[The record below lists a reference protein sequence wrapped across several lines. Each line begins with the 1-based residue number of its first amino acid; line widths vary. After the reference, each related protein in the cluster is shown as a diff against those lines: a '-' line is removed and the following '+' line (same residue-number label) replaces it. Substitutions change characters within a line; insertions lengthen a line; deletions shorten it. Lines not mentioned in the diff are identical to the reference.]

1 MIFPGVI
8 QTMVGELVKNPAHE
22 PKAYAIMPF
31 VWSIGTIVGPAI
43 GGMLANPVKSYPDF
57 FSHDGIF
64 AIYPWLLP
72 NVICAALMLVSIIA
86 GALLLQETHPDL
98 CQGADPNIYHDIAE
112 HTPMIAAAG
121 ANADPG
127 VDLRQESYGTF
138 NEVDLRKNDQWQVR
152 TDGTSRPTS
161 FSEKTS
167 EKWLTKKVVMLTVS
181 LGLFT
186 YHSMCYDHLLPIFFQ
201 DKSSD
206 NVSIFATSPIDIPGG
221 LGLGIQTVGLIM
233 AVNGFIAL
241 FVQAVI
247 FPLAAEWF
255 GIWPLFVW
263 TITLHPIVYIIVPY
277 LAVLPQNLLFTGIY
291 FCLTVRNI
299 LSIILYPLLLI
310 LLKQASPSA
319 SCLGRINGLAASAG
333 AACRTV
339 APPVAGLLYG
349 WGTKIGFTGLA
360 WWGAGAVALVGV
372 VQVWFVP
379 RDRHESTIVKSMLPC
394 LETSAEQLPRDVVNI
409 TVVDTEDIV

>member
-1 MIFPGVI
+1 
-8 QTMVGELVKNPAHE
+8 MVGELVKNPAHE

-31 VWSIGTIVGPAI
+31 VWSIGAILGPAI

-57 FSHDGIF
+57 FSKTGIF
-64 AIYPWLLP
+64 ASYPWLLP
-72 NVICAALMLVSIIA
+72 NLVCATLMLFSIIA
-86 GALLLQETHPDL
+86 GVLLLRETHPAL
-98 CQGADPNIYHDIAE
+98 RKGADPDLYHDIAE

-138 NEVDLRKNDQWQVR
+138 NEVDLSKNDQWNLR
-152 TDGTSRPTS
+152 TDGTSRPS
-161 FSEKTS
+161 SLSEKTS
-167 EKWLTKKVVMLTVS
+167 ESWLTKKVVMLTVS

-201 DKSSD
+201 DKPSD
-206 NVSIFATSPIDIPGG
+206 NISILATRPFDIPGG
-221 LGLGIQTVGLIM
+221 LGLGMQTVGLIM

-241 FVQAVI
+241 FVQAII

-263 TITLHPIVYIIVPY
+263 TIVLHPVAYIIVPY
-277 LAVLPQNLLFTGIY
+277 LAVLPPDLLFPGIY

-299 LSIILYPLLLI
+299 LSIILYPVLLI

-333 AACRTV
+333 AVSRTV

-349 WGTKIGFTGLA
+349 WGSNIGFTGLA
-360 WWGAGAVALVGV
+360 WFGAATVAFAGV
-372 VQVWFVP
+372 VQLWFVP
-379 RDRHESTIVKSMLPC
+379 RQRHETTVVKSMLPC
-394 LETSAEQLPRDVVNI
+394 LDTSAEQLPRDVVDI
-409 TVVDTEDIV
+409 TVVDTEDTA